1 MAGNEVTAAGAT
13 AASAMH
19 AQATSA
25 QAMVGST
32 PDATPALAFDRV
44 TCAFAA
50 RGAVPGAA
58 AGRYVAVENASLAV
72 GPGEFVSV
80 VGPTGCG
87 KSTLLNVAAGL
98 LAPTSGELRV
108 FGAPLAGINRDAGY
122 LFQAE
127 ALMPWRSALANVTAG
142 LEFRQVPK
150 ADAEP
155 RARDW
160 LARVGL
166 SGFEDRYP
174 HQLSG
179 GMRKRVALAQ
189 VLILD
194 PKILLM
200 DEPFS
205 ALDVQTRQLMENELL
220 DLWSADRK
228 SVLFITHDLEEA
240 ISLSDRVV
248 VLSAGP
254 ATRPIGEFVIDLPR
268 PRDVSEIRLTPQFVA
283 LHKAIW
289 HAMKDEVL
297 KAYARGRREGASET
311 ETANG

>member
-1 MAGNEVTAAGAT
+1 MAGRGPVAVAAGSGS
-13 AASAMH
+13 AAA
-19 AQATSA
+19 AGEVPGAN
-25 QAMVGST
+25 
-32 PDATPALAFDRV
+32 PTPALAFDRI

-58 AGRYVAVENASLAV
+58 AGRYVAVEDASLSV

-98 LAPTSGELRV
+98 LGPTSGELRV
-108 FGAPLAGINRDAGY
+108 FGKPLAGINRDAGY

-142 LEFRQVPK
+142 LEFRGV
-150 ADAEP
+150 ARAEAEP

-268 PRDVSEIRLTPQFVA
+268 PRDVSEIRMTPRFVA
-283 LHKAIW
+283 LHEAIW

-297 KAYARGRREGASET
+297 KAYARGRREGANE
-311 ETANG
+311 AGAAHG